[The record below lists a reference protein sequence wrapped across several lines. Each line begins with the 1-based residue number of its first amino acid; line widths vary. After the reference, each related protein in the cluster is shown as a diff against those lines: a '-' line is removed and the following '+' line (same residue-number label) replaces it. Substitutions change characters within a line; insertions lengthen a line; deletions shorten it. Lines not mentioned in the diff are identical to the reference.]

1 MEHKIW
7 ACVDALSQLGG
18 KVRVFSGLF
27 VSHAVSTMQ
36 YVSFP
41 LSLFWLPP
49 KIGSCIFHPPE
60 DWERKKKATFCCCCC
75 LFSLVVPEAMQYS
88 EQLLS
93 SFHAFFFFTKNQIY
107 RCQCSEDVR
116 ELCWFCPPSVRA
128 SWAQDSISA
137 KHEAISFSSADLVI
151 RWDSSFVHCGLVT
164 HWDPLHIRCG
174 LWSYLVLLLLQLLVP
189 RWTLALLH
197 HCPCWGLLTG
207 MLQPPA
213 QPTTLRPCGKVPVSE
228 GTACGADVPWNIM
241 CNALLPG

>member
-1 MEHKIW
+1 MGMCGCSQSARWQGKGVFWSLCFPCSEHN
-7 ACVDALSQLGG
+7 A
-18 KVRVFSGLF
+18 VREFPTLIILAASKNRFLHFS
-27 VSHAVSTMQ
+27 STRR
-36 YVSFP
+36 
-41 LSLFWLPP
+41 LR
-49 KIGSCIFHPPE
+49 E
-60 DWERKKKATFCCCCC
+60 EKKKATFCCCCC

-107 RCQCSEDVR
+107 RCQCSEDAC

-164 HWDPLHIRCG
+164 HWDPLIIRCG

-213 QPTTLRPCGKVPVSE
+213 QPTTLGPCGKVPVSE

-241 CNALLPG
+241 CNASLPG